1 MPSMGPG
8 TLKLG
13 KIVIFQLSFHLLLF
27 ISVSVKIC
35 AFATSHAL
43 KIKLITWLPVARN
56 LKEDRDVVFKE
67 LTTWSDKE

>member
-43 KIKLITWLPVARN
+43 KIKLIWLPCSQKS
-56 LKEDRDVVFKE
+56 KEDRDVVFKE